1 MSTDGKPELG
11 RRGLSELILNKK
23 GQAVCRDE
31 KESERL
37 IAEWIKGGPV
47 PPFEELVTA
56 RDWTCS
62 TPGKGDDE

>member
-1 MSTDGKPELG
+1 MSDLV
-11 RRGLSELILNKK
+11 LNAK
-23 GQAVCRDE
+23 GQVVCRDP
-31 KESERL
+31 KESERM
-37 IAEWIKGGPV
+37 ISDWIKGGPV